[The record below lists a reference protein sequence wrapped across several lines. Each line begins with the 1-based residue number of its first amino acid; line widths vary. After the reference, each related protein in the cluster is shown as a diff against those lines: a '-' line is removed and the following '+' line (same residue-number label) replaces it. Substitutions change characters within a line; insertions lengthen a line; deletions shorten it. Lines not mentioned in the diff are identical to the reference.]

1 MKISTIMLV
10 AAILTFSACHSGNDL
25 FEIMP
30 GSDIAAIE
38 GMHNAYE
45 EAKFYNESLEHCVN
59 ASTPCDPEMVTFYD
73 HQFHR
78 YDEMFDH
85 HHNLYS
91 HNNVGDDHHHENGNM
106 TDHGMMNGQHGHLHT
121 EEAHE
126 YHHNQATF
134 QDMVDLRVMHEFIHP
149 D

>member
-1 MKISTIMLV
+1 MRISHLMPIIAVLLF
-10 AAILTFSACHSGNDL
+10 IACNSSDDL

-38 GMHNAYE
+38 GMHDAYE
-45 EAKFYNESLEHCVN
+45 EARFYNESLEHCFS
-59 ASTPCDPEMVTFYD
+59 ASTPCDPEIVDFYD

-85 HHNLYS
+85 QHNLYS

-106 TDHGMMNGQHGHLHT
+106 VDHGMMKGGTGHIHT
-121 EEAHE
+121 AEAHE
-126 YHHNQATF
+126 YQHNLATF
-134 QDMVDLRVMHEFIHP
+134 QDMMDLRTMHELVHP
-149 D
+149 E